1 MGVENNMFNATQPQ
15 KCHYA
20 DPFKQACQPDE
31 LKANITAK
39 PTDLEICVSK
49 CKTDADCPTDT
60 CPECTR
66 QAAQHRGGSTRPYKC
81 SSDKHMEGRRQEG
94 DEGGRGGGDSQGA

>member
-1 MGVENNMFNATQPQ
+1 MG
-15 KCHYA
+15 
-20 DPFKQACQPDE
+20 PDE

-60 CPECTR
+60 CPGTVAKPKCFLQDASGNKYCGLPCTPS
-66 QAAQHRGGSTRPYKC
+66 GSNKC
-81 SSDKHMEGRRQEG
+81 SSDEHMVCAFRQWWHLRLRFLSKPAIALF
-94 DEGGRGGGDSQGA
+94 DLV